1 MFFDGDLQA
10 GISQAL
16 RDSQPVACF
25 VLDDGEQSKLWEES
39 FLIQH
44 EIVGLLSEKA
54 FALRIRAGSQEAG
67 YLAAYFP
74 VSNFPTMVII
84 YNGQLITHLQAGV
97 EYDAFRN
104 AIFGALSQ
112 DQQESQSDFPS
123 RSRDSTSPS
132 SLPESSASP
141 QQETTTSPAV
151 ASTDPQQESRTLTP
165 GSSSLQQ
172 VMEDRRKRLD
182 ADKAAKDAAEK
193 EQRKS
198 IAQARREAAS
208 ASNSK
213 PGDPVSNQ
221 SLYAQQQRK
230 RKLEAKAER
239 ERILREIENDKAAR
253 KEKEAQRRALARAET
268 ADADKETE
276 PTDAKPPQHWAASG
290 QQCSLQIRLFNGLTI
305 REKFAPQ
312 ETLSKNVRTWIAEQ
326 RTDGDTPF
334 TLKQIVAPSP
344 SRTITISEEE
354 QSLQSLGLLPSATL
368 VMVPIQGYTNA
379 YTSNEGIVGKA
390 VSMGYNAASAG
401 GNMVAG
407 ALGAVLGFGRATT
420 ESEQVST
427 PDDSSAASGP
437 ARASESTR
445 FRTLRPREDT
455 DHQLYNGNQLNFE
468 PRPKDDDEDER

>member
-10 GISQAL
+10 GITQAV

-39 FLIQH
+39 FLIQP
-44 EIVGLLSEKA
+44 EIVKLLSERTV
-54 FALRIRAGSQEAG
+54 ALRIRAGSQEAG

-74 VSNFPTMVII
+74 VSNFPTMIII

-97 EYDAFRN
+97 EYDAFKN
-104 AIFGALSQ
+104 AISGALPQ
-112 DQQESQSDFPS
+112 DQPGSQSDLLATPS
-123 RSRDSTSPS
+123 DSTSHS
-132 SLPESSASP
+132 SPPASSATP
-141 QQETTTSPAV
+141 LQETATSSAV
-151 ASTDPQQESRTLTP
+151 PPTNPQQESSTSTP
-165 GSSSLQQ
+165 ASSSLQQ
-172 VMEDRRKRLD
+172 IMEERRKRLD

-193 EQRKS
+193 EQRRS
-198 IAQARREAAS
+198 IAQARRDAAD
-208 ASNSK
+208 ASNSR

-221 SLYAQQQRK
+221 SQYAQQQRK

-253 KEKEAQRRALARAET
+253 KEKEAQRRALARAE
-268 ADADKETE
+268 AAEASNETG
-276 PTDAKPPQHWAASG
+276 PIDAKPPQTWAASG

-305 REKFAPQ
+305 RGKFAPQ
-312 ETLSKNVRTWIAEQ
+312 ATLSKNVRTWIAEQ

-379 YTSNEGIVGKA
+379 YTSDQGIIGKA
-390 VSMGYNAASAG
+390 VSMGYNAASAS
-401 GNMVAG
+401 GNLVAG
-407 ALGAVLGFGRATT
+407 ALGTVLGFGRATA
-420 ESEQVST
+420 ESEDTSHR
-427 PDDSSAASGP
+427 DDSSATSGP
-437 ARASESTR
+437 AQAGESAR
-445 FRTLRPREDT
+445 VRTLRPREDT

-468 PRPKDDDEDER
+468 PRPKEDDEDER